1 MCYTATVGDGDGDS
15 GSVWNGRGVVEQR
28 EERAWEEN

>member
-1 MCYTATVGDGDGDS
+1 MRYTITVGDG